1 MYELLAK
8 ANIVYGNKNLIVDA
22 LDKIISYITTDG
34 MYSTPVSNK
43 VHKRKK
49 TCFWICNL
57 KKERS
62 KKLWGEKTPWSVSY
76 KYSL

>member
-49 TCFWICNL
+49 TCF
-57 KKERS
+57 
-62 KKLWGEKTPWSVSY
+62 
-76 KYSL
+76 